1 MYGIKNV
8 FLSLGAVILQEKR
21 GKTSK
26 NRNISSWFFIMW
38 KPNSIKLL
46 NIELQGIISDFLFVL
61 QNQNKNLGQ
70 IGLIFLTDFALIS
83 ILFHIIFISL
93 KSKCFNEGHS
103 WEFLNSS
110 YYNSHFPS
118 ILLFY
123 LFSLWLHL
131 QSVEL
136 IMFSSSYF
144 IIIFI

>member
-46 NIELQGIISDFLFVL
+46 NTELQGIISDFLFVL

-93 KSKCFNEGHS
+93 KSKYFNEGHS